1 VLVLVV
7 LQEEEEQQLLGEEGQ
22 QEEGEGE
29 GEEEEV
35 GYILWTLNNS
45 CMLDLLLVHTS
56 VWDMRSTFNL
66 LMDRTNACRHEC
78 DVYF

>member
-22 QEEGEGE
+22 QEEGE